1 MKLGDANL
9 QVNEK
14 RLIHVSSFMYFAFV
28 FSEYITFGSFEE
40 TLKMSEHYFFKE
52 INEKKCYLQF
62 TCSLSQLYSNG
73 IWPSLD
79 LSTAF
84 VK

>member
-14 RLIHVSSFMYFAFV
+14 RLIHASSFMYFAFI
-28 FSEYITFGSFEE
+28 FSEYITIGSSEE

-52 INEKKCYLQF
+52 VNEKKCYL
-62 TCSLSQLYSNG
+62 
-73 IWPSLD
+73 
-79 LSTAF
+79 
-84 VK
+84 